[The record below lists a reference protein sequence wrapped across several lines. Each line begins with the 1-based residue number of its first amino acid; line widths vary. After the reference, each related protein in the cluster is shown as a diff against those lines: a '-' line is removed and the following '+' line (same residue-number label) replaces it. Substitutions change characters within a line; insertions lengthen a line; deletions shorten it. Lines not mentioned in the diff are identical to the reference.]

1 MNFDDETIQWFL
13 SELREIP
20 EKYRVGWGR
29 ERTKAIHIDKLKEI
43 LEIPKDSWNN
53 KDRKLVSKLCD
64 DVSYVK
70 EQSCSYELKWPFVW
84 FTFIGAFRKT
94 RKPNQRG
101 SDFFNDKYSGKGNGV
116 VYLLGCGDYYKIGY
130 SKNMQS
136 RLSSIRTSNPFEVE
150 LLATFECTDGRYL
163 DLEKLLHEK
172 FKDSK
177 HKLEWFNKDFTVED
191 FLQACKDLT

>member
-13 SELREIP
+13 SELKEIP
-20 EKYRVGWGR
+20 EKYYVSWGR

-43 LEIPKDSWNN
+43 LKIPKDSWTS
-53 KDRKLVSKLCD
+53 KDKKLVSKLCA

-70 EQSCSYELKWPFVW
+70 GQSCTYIEKKPFVW
-84 FTFIGAFRKT
+84 FTFIGAFRNT
-94 RKPNQRG
+94 RKPNQIG
-101 SDFFNDKYSGKGNGV
+101 SDFFEDKYSGKGKGV

-130 SKNMQS
+130 SKNIQS
-136 RLSSIRTSNPFEVE
+136 RLSSIRTSNPFQVD
-150 LLATFECTDGRYL
+150 LLATYECTDGRYS

-177 HKLEWFNKDFTVED
+177 HKLEWFNKDFSVDD
-191 FLQACKDLT
+191 FLQACKDLS